1 MNPPEATPA
10 NLPGANQ
17 PGAAHERTVLAWR
30 RTLVSVTVVALLL
43 GRLAATEM
51 STGRVAALAAIAVI
65 WSAVVALVHRRNA
78 RVATPIGR
86 TLPAMVALV
95 LLYSVMGT
103 LLLVS

>member
-1 MNPPEATPA
+1 M
-10 NLPGANQ
+10 NQ

-43 GRLAATEM
+43 GRLAAIELPMDEAAVVLAATAVVW
-51 STGRVAALAAIAVI
+51 SAFVLLTGRR
-65 WSAVVALVHRRNA
+65 SA

-86 TLPAMVALV
+86 TLPVMVALV
-95 LLYSVMGT
+95 LLYCAMGT